1 MRSFIPDTPPAK
13 ERDRQKGELLP
24 TYRTE
29 WNVSRSLRLH
39 AACQRVQRVTE
50 ATLRRFAAIQQE
62 FAL

>member
-1 MRSFIPDTPPAK
+1 MSLFIPDIPPAK
-13 ERDRQKGELLP
+13 ETGRQKGERLP

-50 ATLRRFAAIQQE
+50 ATLHRFACIL
-62 FAL
+62 AL